1 MKSKKLDDN
10 SPTKNDVK
18 GAKGL
23 AQLVKDGRYAE
34 PTTAR
39 CLCRTPCG
47 KENWRSFNRGPKTV
61 QGQMHNWIDRN
72 FPEFLKVFK
81 KWEGK
86 AALQFLQLY
95 ALPHEIADLLIHLR
109 KTAK

>member
-1 MKSKKLDDN
+1 MPRALPNWSRTEDTPNLQ
-10 SPTKNDVK
+10 PQGV
-18 GAKGL
+18 
-23 AQLVKDGRYAE
+23 YAE
-34 PTTAR
+34 LRVAKKIGDLLTED
-39 CLCRTPCG
+39 L
-47 KENWRSFNRGPKTV
+47 KTV

-86 AALQFLQLY
+86 AALQFLQLN
-95 ALPHEIADLLIHLR
+95 ALPYEIADLLIHLR

>member
-1 MKSKKLDDN
+1 M
-10 SPTKNDVK
+10 PTGQRPNLQPQGV
-18 GAKGL
+18 
-23 AQLVKDGRYAE
+23 YAE
-34 PTTAR
+34 LRVAKKIGDLLTED
-39 CLCRTPCG
+39 L
-47 KENWRSFNRGPKTV
+47 KTV

-72 FPEFLKVFK
+72 FPEFLKVF

>member
-1 MKSKKLDDN
+1 MEDYFKTIILVKKVLVSYLGRTSNLKSKKLDDD

-39 CLCRTPCG
+39 CLCELR
-47 KENWRSFNRGPKTV
+47 V
-61 QGQMHNWIDRN
+61 A
-72 FPEFLKVFK
+72 K
-81 KWEGK
+81 KIG
-86 AALQFLQLY
+86 
-95 ALPHEIADLLIHLR
+95 DL
-109 KTAK
+109 

>member
-1 MKSKKLDDN
+1 MKSNKLDDD

-39 CLCRTPCG
+39 CLCELRVAKKIGDLLT
-47 KENWRSFNRGPKTV
+47 EDLKTV

-72 FPEFLKVFK
+72 FPEFLKVIK
-81 KWEGK
+81 TWEGK